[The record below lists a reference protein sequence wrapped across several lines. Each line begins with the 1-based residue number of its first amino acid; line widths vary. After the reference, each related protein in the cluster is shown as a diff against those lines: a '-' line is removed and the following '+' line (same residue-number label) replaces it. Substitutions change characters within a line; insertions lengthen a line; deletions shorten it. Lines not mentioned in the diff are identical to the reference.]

1 MSSTSTS
8 GSTPG
13 KSSNPYDVEEIINH
27 YREHRPTYAQE
38 VFETIQAF
46 CEENKAEF
54 DLALDI
60 ACGSGQ
66 ATVPLAGIYKQA
78 IGVDASASHV
88 AKAPRHLSNIT
99 YKVADC
105 NFPLNFIESGTVD
118 LVSVASAVHWLDLN
132 NFYAETDR
140 MLKPGGVMAVFCGGF
155 PSYEDQEVL
164 SIYKKILATTG
175 ETHPEQMKVANDN
188 MESFRLPYPNSKRFL
203 PINRH
208 LEATAEQSIQMSLTI
223 HSFQDYVQKHP
234 EYMEEVRQMFREW
247 NKGDESKTY
256 KFAVP
261 TYLLTSQKP
270 TQ

>member
-1 MSSTSTS
+1 MWFWSSNSAIS
-8 GSTPG
+8 GYLQTGYWCRRKCFSCG
-13 KSSNPYDVEEIINH
+13 KSPSSLEQHNVQGCRLQLSTQF
-27 YREHRPTYAQE
+27 YR
-38 VFETIQAF
+38 VW
-46 CEENKAEF
+46 NS
-54 DLALDI
+54 
-60 ACGSGQ
+60 GSGQ
-66 ATVPLAGIYKQA
+66 CCFCRPLAGFEQLLKRHGNRKQWW
-78 IGVDASASHV
+78 
-88 AKAPRHLSNIT
+88 T
-99 YKVADC
+99 T
-105 NFPLNFIESGTVD
+105 GTC
-118 LVSVASAVHWLDLN
+118 LIF
-132 NFYAETDR
+132 FYAETDR